1 MKKVLALF
9 IGFLVTYSAF
19 ADCTFNGL
27 YVYPGG
33 KTIKQNSIFII
44 TGYGASQEVILGLN
58 KKHDVFLKS
67 GDTKIKL
74 LVTETHVG
82 QFYLTQALLKPET
95 ELVPGQDYQ
104 ILIDNLPEYEQLG
117 NFNRS
122 TRKTEP
128 YSYQV
133 LALKDIEKPQIS
145 TQPKLI
151 RKTFVHYG
159 CGPEVYAI
167 FSKPVTDTPDLIVK
181 TTLKDLISKK
191 KTTFYIN
198 PVGNEIMVGHDM
210 CSGEFNLELGYNYE
224 IEFSFM
230 DSSGNLTNWTGKKI
244 RFIRPKEKVSGK

>member
-104 ILIDNLPEYEQLG
+104 ILIDNLPEYEQFG
-117 NFNRS
+117 NFNSS

-133 LALKDIEKPQIS
+133 LALKDFEKPQIS
-145 TQPKLI
+145 TRPKLI
-151 RKTFVHYG
+151 RKTFVEYG

-198 PVGNEIMVGHDM
+198 PIGNELMVGHGM
-210 CSGEFNLELGYNYE
+210 CAGEFNLEQGYNYE

-230 DSSGNLTNWTGKKI
+230 DSSGNLTNWKGKKI
-244 RFIRPKEKVSGK
+244 SFTRPKVKGSGK

>member
-1 MKKVLALF
+1 MNKILALF
-9 IGFLVTYSAF
+9 IGLLVTFSAF
-19 ADCTFNGL
+19 ADCTFHGL
-27 YVYPGG
+27 YVYPGS

-44 TGYGASQEVILGLN
+44 TGYGASQELILGLN
-58 KKHDVFLKS
+58 KKYDVYLKS

-74 LVTETHVG
+74 LVTETNVG

-104 ILIDNLPEYEQLG
+104 ILIDNLPEYVQLG
-117 NFNRS
+117 NFNGS

-128 YSYQV
+128 YSYHV
-133 LALKDIEKPQIS
+133 LALKDIEKPQIL
-145 TQPKLI
+145 TRPKLI
-151 RKTFVHYG
+151 RKTFVEYG

-198 PVGNEIMVGHDM
+198 PIGNELMVGHGM
-210 CSGEFNLELGYNYE
+210 CAGEFNLEQGYNYE

-230 DSSGNLTNWTGKKI
+230 DSSGNLTNWKGKKI
-244 RFIRPKEKVSGK
+244 SFTRPKVKVY